1 MAQGI
6 DGHVDLAALLACLR
20 RRALVAMV
28 TGLHTALTTGWQ
40 RSPIQNGG
48 TRLYFKETL
57 NKLIPFTPFDLS
69 QDRLVEG
76 FLKPIGIGS
85 QIQQL
90 HRSLLPL
97 ET

>member
-40 RSPIQNGG
+40 RSPAEFARYPSKKYVIYRTFSTGSSG
-48 TRLYFKETL
+48 K
-57 NKLIPFTPFDLS
+57 IHLS
-69 QDRLVEG
+69 
-76 FLKPIGIGS
+76 I
-85 QIQQL
+85 
-90 HRSLLPL
+90 
-97 ET
+97 